1 MAKRRLTRAQWL
13 DAHHIEDEALR
24 EETLKNF
31 RNSDDI
37 QAFID
42 AVRTT
47 ESDGPTDDE
56 TILRLPAKLGEKPPV
71 VLEWLEALAHP
82 TLSTVQSEG
91 TVDTAETAIDAY
103 RTAEV
108 PISYVHGH
116 PLGLVAARPEQV
128 IEAWKL
134 DLSHDDLRPYTQ
146 ASDFDLEAVKAFL
159 DAGVPADYLMKLSS
173 LPDTLNNQFI
183 ITLYS
188 EGIDAES
195 VANRFAADP
204 DTTEEDIL
212 GEVDT
217 LTPELWNAF
226 N

>member
-24 EETLKNF
+24 EATLKNF

-42 AVRTT
+42 AVRLT

-56 TILRLPAKLGEKPPV
+56 TVLRLPQKLGEKPPV

-82 TLSTVQSEG
+82 TLSTAQSEG
-91 TVDTAETAIDAY
+91 TVDTAEVAIDAY

-108 PISYVHGH
+108 PLSYVQGH
-116 PLGLVAARPEQV
+116 PFGLVAARPESI
-128 IEAWKL
+128 IEAYRL
-134 DLSHDDLRPYTQ
+134 DLSHEDLRPYAGT
-146 ASDFDLEAVKAFL
+146 SYFDLSSVKTFL
-159 DAGVPADYLMKLSS
+159 DAGVPAAYLMKLST
-173 LPDTLNNQFI
+173 LPDTLNSEFI
-183 ITLYS
+183 ITLYQ
-188 EGIDAES
+188 EGVSAES

-204 DTTEEDIL
+204 ETTEDDIL

>member
-13 DAHHIEDEALR
+13 DAHHITDEALR

-42 AVRTT
+42 AVRLV

-56 TILRLPAKLGEKPPV
+56 TLLRLPNKLGEKPPV

-108 PISYVHGH
+108 PISYVQGH
-116 PLGLVAARPEQV
+116 PLGLVAARPERI
-128 IEAWKL
+128 IEAWKM
-134 DLSHDDLRPYTQ
+134 DLSHDDLRPYTE
-146 ASDFDLEAVKAFL
+146 APDFDLEAVKAFL
-159 DAGVPADYLMKLSS
+159 DAGVPADYLTKLSA
-173 LPDTLNNQFI
+173 LADTLNSQFI
-183 ITLYS
+183 ITLYNA
-188 EGIDAES
+188 GVDAES
-195 VANRFAADP
+195 VANRFANNP
-204 DTTEEDIL
+204 DTTEDDIL
-212 GEVDT
+212 SEVDM